1 MLSIHNS
8 RHLLLYI
15 VLHIIHVFPV
25 YNVQNY
31 KVKRQNFYFYFT
43 EPLALTISPSSG
55 TATYGDASY
64 TIQCQITG
72 TTALSWSWTKKTI
85 NGGSTQQ
92 INTQGSKY
100 SIQNTPNNPFLT
112 INNIVETDEAEYAC
126 QATNVA
132 GSASSSNSRLIVNG
146 GKLI

>member
-8 RHLLLYI
+8 RHLLLDI
-15 VLHIIHVFPV
+15 VQHIIHVFPV

-31 KVKRQNFYFYFT
+31 KVKWQNFYFYFT
-43 EPLALTISPSSG
+43 EPLTLTISPPSG

-72 TTALSWSWTKKTI
+72 ATASSWSWTKTPI

-92 INTQGSKY
+92 ITQGSKY
-100 SIQNTPNNPFLT
+100 SIQNSPSNPFIT
-112 INNIVETDEAEYAC
+112 INNIVEEDEADYAC
-126 QATNVA
+126 QATNLA
-132 GSASSSNSRLIVNG
+132 GPASSSNSRLTVTG
-146 GKLI
+146 CEQF

>member
-1 MLSIHNS
+1 M
-8 RHLLLYI
+8 
-15 VLHIIHVFPV
+15 
-25 YNVQNY
+25 
-31 KVKRQNFYFYFT
+31 
-43 EPLALTISPSSG
+43 
-55 TATYGDASY
+55 
-64 TIQCQITG
+64 
-72 TTALSWSWTKKTI
+72 SWSWTKKTI
-85 NGGSTQQ
+85 NDGSTQQ

-100 SIQNTPNNPFLT
+100 SIQNSPNNPFLT